1 MSAFLTDLDVDERGD
16 NDAVLLSPLVYQSDR
31 LGRIITAPAGFETD
45 YASVPRL
52 PFAYMLF
59 GGVAKK
65 AATLHDYLYR
75 TGLVSRADA
84 DATFREAMLVSDVS
98 GWRAWAMYG
107 GVRAFGWEFYDPNHL
122 EGQNEDHPA
131 S

>member
-31 LGRIITAPAGFETD
+31 LGRIITVPAGFETD

-52 PFAYMLF
+52 PFAYLFF
-59 GGVAKK
+59 GGIAKK

-84 DATFREAMLVSDVS
+84 DATFKEAMLVSDVS
-98 GWRAWAMYG
+98 GWRAWPMYA